1 MRKLWRRLYFLL
13 HRQRL
18 ERELAE
24 EMEAHRE
31 MMPAERRTN
40 FGNATW
46 LREESSNTWLWTWLE
61 QLIQDL
67 SYSIRVLWLAPAF
80 TLGATAVL
88 ALGVGVNL
96 AELQIFDALIF
107 HRLHFPDANSVLQF
121 SRVSRQRQNRGFPPA
136 AVEFYRSHNRSFA
149 WLIGEEYLDAV
160 LEGDADVRALLI
172 SGDYFRSIG
181 ILPAEGRLLEPA
193 DARPDAAPIAV
204 LSYPYWKA
212 HLGADPSVVGR
223 VMRLNSLPVQI
234 VGIAPYD
241 FDGIEGRRTDVWLP
255 VTLSPQLVGGGTPP
269 EQDFLQPRDVLLG
282 KLKPGISQVAGEAD
296 LTALTRE
303 LAREQRAF
311 DPEQRVSDNDER
323 VHSEFVQ
330 TSMFY
335 RASPVVAIFLV
346 MILLVLLSA
355 CANLGNML
363 LARGLAREREIQIRA
378 AIGASRLRVIR
389 QLMTENA
396 VLALL
401 GMAAGLAFGHI
412 SARLLLDALNA
423 ASSIQVS
430 LNGPILIAALAL
442 TLLAALAFGL
452 PSALH
457 TVRPNPHKARLRQT
471 LIGVQ
476 VAVSCLLLIA
486 SGVLAHNGIA
496 AAYVDLAFDYQ
507 NMVAV
512 NPRFYYDREAAT
524 GVRNLTNVERQK
536 LDALSARLSALPGV
550 EGVTYA
556 GTVPLAAPSFPDT
569 LPGLPPIYHDFV
581 APSYFEV
588 MKLPMM
594 LGRTFL
600 PGEQDVA
607 IVSESAAR
615 EIWPN
620 QSPMGQ
626 KLNLAGAERV
636 VVGVVKDSGA
646 NLMWDAN
653 SVEAYLPAQGPASLI
668 LHTRTDPAPLL
679 RLIPAA
685 AGELHE
691 TVGVQLL
698 RTLRENTLEG
708 EGKVIA
714 IFGSVGALATALA
727 AAGMFALVSFAVAQ
741 RRRELGIRIAM
752 GATPRHIVGVL
763 LAQNAKPTAIGIVV
777 GVLLAIVVSRLV
789 RGFLFFLIH
798 DTVDVRGFASGIA
811 AFVLVAILATLSPV
825 RRALRIDPASTLREE

>member
-13 HRQRL
+13 HRQRM

-31 MMPAERRTN
+31 LMPTERRTQ

-46 LREESSNTWLWTWLE
+46 LREESSETWLWTWLE
-61 QLIQDL
+61 RLWQDL
-67 SYSIRVLWLAPAF
+67 SYAARVLWRAPAF

-96 AELQIFDALIF
+96 AELQIFDGLIF
-107 HRLHFPDANSVLQF
+107 HRLNFRDANSVLQF
-121 SRVSRQRQNRGFPPA
+121 SRVSKQRQSRGFPPA
-136 AVEFYRSHNRSFA
+136 AVEFYRSRNRSFA

-160 LEGDADVRALLI
+160 LEGDANVRALLVP
-172 SGDYFRSIG
+172 GDYFRNIG
-181 ILPAEGRLLEPA
+181 IGPAEGRLLEPS

-204 LSYPYWKA
+204 LSYSYWKA
-212 HLGADPSVVGR
+212 HRGADPSVVGR
-223 VMRLNSLPVQI
+223 VMRLNNLPVQI

-241 FDGIEGRRTDVWLP
+241 FDGIDFGSRTDVWLP

-269 EQDFLQPRDVLLG
+269 EQDFSQPRDVLLG
-282 KLKPGISQVAGEAD
+282 RLKPGVSQAAGEAD
-296 LTALTRE
+296 LTVLTQE
-303 LAREQRAF
+303 LARQERAF
-311 DPEQRVSDNDER
+311 DSDER

-335 RASPVVAIFLV
+335 RASPIVAIFLIMV
-346 MILLVLLSA
+346 LLVLLSA

-378 AIGASRLRVIR
+378 AIGASRMRVVR

-423 ASSIQVS
+423 PPSIHVS
-430 LNGPILIAALAL
+430 LSGPILIAALAL
-442 TLLAALAFGL
+442 TVLAALAFGL

-486 SGVLAHNGIA
+486 SGVLSHNGIA

-507 NMVAV
+507 NMIAV

-524 GVRNLTNVERQK
+524 GIRNLTNVERQR

-556 GTVPLAAPSFPDT
+556 GNVPLAAPSFPDT
-569 LPGLPPIYHDFV
+569 LPGLPPIFHDFV

-626 KLNLAGAERV
+626 KLNLAGAERA

-646 NLMWDAN
+646 NLIWDTN

-698 RTLRENTLEG
+698 RTLRENTLQG
-708 EGKVIA
+708 EGRVIA
-714 IFGSVGALATALA
+714 IFGSVGALATVLA

-741 RRRELGIRIAM
+741 RKRELGIRIAM

-763 LAQNAKPTAIGIVV
+763 LAQNAKPTVIGIVV
-777 GVLLAIVVSRLV
+777 GVVLAAVVSRLV

-798 DTVDVRGFASGIA
+798 DTVDVRGFAGGIA

-825 RRALRIDPASTLREE
+825 RRALRIDPAATLREE

>member
-1 MRKLWRRLYFLL
+1 MRKLWRRLHFLL
-13 HRQRL
+13 NRQRL
-18 ERELAE
+18 ERELVE

-46 LREESSNTWLWTWLE
+46 LREESSNTWVWTWLE

-67 SYSIRVLWLAPAF
+67 SYATRVLWRARAF

-96 AELQIFDALIF
+96 AELQIFDAEIF
-107 HRLHFPDANSVLQF
+107 HRLHFRDAASVLQF
-121 SRVSRQRQNRGFPPA
+121 SRVSRQRQSIRFPPA
-136 AVEFYRSHNRSFA
+136 AVEFYRAHGRSFA
-149 WLIGEEYLDAV
+149 WLISEEYLNAV
-160 LEGDADVRALLI
+160 LEGDANVRALLV
-172 SGDYFRSIG
+172 SGDYFRNIG
-181 ILPAEGRLLEPA
+181 VLPAEGRLLEPA
-193 DARPDAAPIAV
+193 DTRPDAAPIAV

-212 HLGADPSVVGR
+212 HLGADPGVVGR
-223 VMRLNSLPVQI
+223 VMRLNNLPVQV
-234 VGIAPYD
+234 VGIAPFD
-241 FDGIEGRRTDVWLP
+241 FEGLHGARTDVWLP
-255 VTLSPQLVGGGTPP
+255 ATLSPQLVSGSAPP
-269 EQDFLQPRDVLLG
+269 EQDFSQPRDTLLG
-282 KLKPGISQVAGEAD
+282 KLKAGVSQAAGDAE

-303 LAREQRAF
+303 LARQRRAF
-311 DPEQRVSDNDER
+311 GDDER
-323 VHSEFVQ
+323 VQSAFVEA
-330 TSMFY
+330 TIFY
-335 RASPVVAIFLV
+335 GFLPMVAIFLIMV
-346 MILLVLLSA
+346 LLVLLSA

-378 AIGASRLRVIR
+378 AIGASRLRVVR

-396 VLALL
+396 VLAFL

-412 SARLLLDALNA
+412 SARLLLDW
-423 ASSIQVS
+423 IGEPPDVYVS

-442 TLLAALAFGL
+442 TVFSVLIFGL

-457 TVRPNPHKARLRQT
+457 AARPNPHKIRIRQT

-496 AAYVDLAFDYQ
+496 AASVDLAFDYQ
-507 NMVAV
+507 NMVAIY
-512 NPRFYYDREAAT
+512 PQFYYGRETPT
-524 GVRNLTNVERQK
+524 GIQNLTNVERQR
-536 LDALSARLSALPGV
+536 LDALSERLSALPGV

-556 GTVPLAAPSFPDT
+556 ASLPLGSPAVDT
-569 LPGLPPIYHDFV
+569 LPGLPPLARNFV
-581 APSYFEV
+581 APSYFDV
-588 MKLPMM
+588 MKLPVV

-600 PGEQDVA
+600 PEEQDAA

-620 QSPMGQ
+620 QSPLGK
-626 KLNLAGAERV
+626 KLNLADAERT

-646 NLMWDAN
+646 NLIWDTD
-653 SVEAYLPAQGPASLI
+653 SVEVYLPLEGRAGLI

-685 AGELHE
+685 AGEIHE

-698 RTLRENTLEG
+698 RTLREDQIQAVLWL
-708 EGKVIA
+708 IA
-714 IFGSVGALATALA
+714 IISSVGALATVLA

-741 RRRELGIRIAM
+741 RKRELGIRIAM
-752 GATPRHIVGVL
+752 GATPRHIAGVL
-763 LAQNAKPTAIGIVV
+763 LAQNAKPTAVGIVV
-777 GVLLAIVVSRLV
+777 GILLAAIVSRLA
-789 RGFLFFLIH
+789 RGFFNIH
-798 DTVDVRGFASGIA
+798 DTVDVRGFAPGIA

-825 RRALRIDPASTLREE
+825 RRALRIDPAATLREE